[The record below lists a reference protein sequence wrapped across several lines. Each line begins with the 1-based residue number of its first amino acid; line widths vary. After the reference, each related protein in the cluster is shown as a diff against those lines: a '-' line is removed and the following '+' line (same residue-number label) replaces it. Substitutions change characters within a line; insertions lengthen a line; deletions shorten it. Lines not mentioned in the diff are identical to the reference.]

1 MTAVLDHGFVRL
13 VDSMGDDSSVVQAAR
28 VSTGKGTKT
37 PSEDAKLI
45 HYLMRNRHTT
55 PFEMVMFKF
64 HVSLPIVVARQWIRH
79 RMASYN
85 EFSGRYSVLPDKFY
99 YPPED
104 QVQGQDKNN
113 RQGSG
118 GEVSVDSVIWYLNTL
133 QRWTR
138 EGYNHYLEALG
149 RGISRER
156 ARFFVANT
164 VYTEWYWKV
173 DLKNLL
179 DFLRLRSD
187 DHAQWEIRQYA
198 HAVLDL
204 IRPIVPVT
212 VEAWEEYG
220 RP

>member
-1 MTAVLDHGFVRL
+1 MTDVLDHGFVRL
-13 VDSMGDDSSVVQAAR
+13 VDSMGNDSSVVQAAR

-37 PSEDAKLI
+37 PPEDAKLI

-85 EFSGRYSVLPDKFY
+85 ELSGRYSILPDKFY
-99 YPPED
+99 YPSPN
-104 QVQGQDKNN
+104 QVKRQSKKNK
-113 RQGSG
+113 QGSE
-118 GEVSVDSVIWYLNTL
+118 GEVSADSVIWYLDSL
-133 QRWTR
+133 QQWTQN
-138 EGYNHYLEALG
+138 GYEQYQEALR
-149 RGISRER
+149 RGVSRER

-179 DFLRLRSD
+179 DFLRLRSSN
-187 DHAQWEIRQYA
+187 HAQWEIQQYA
-198 HAVLDL
+198 NVILDL

-212 VEAWEEYG
+212 VEAWEESS
-220 RP
+220 

>member
-1 MTAVLDHGFVRL
+1 MINVLDHGFVRL

-45 HYLMRNRHTT
+45 RYLMRNRHTT

-85 EFSGRYSVLPDKFY
+85 EFSGRYSILPDTFY
-99 YPPED
+99 YPPTE
-104 QVQGQDKNN
+104 QVKGQNNKNK
-113 RQGSG
+113 QGSDG
-118 GEVSVDSVIWYLNTL
+118 DVSAEDVSW
-133 QRWTR
+133 
-138 EGYNHYLEALG
+138 YLEALQHWAEG
-149 RGISRER
+149 GYIQYLEALRRGISKER
-156 ARFFVANT
+156 ARFFVSNT
-164 VYTEWYWKV
+164 VYTQWYWKV

-187 DHAQWEIRQYA
+187 SHAQWEIQQYA
-198 HAVLDL
+198 NAILGL
-204 IRPIVPVT
+204 IQPIVPDT
-212 VEAWEEYG
+212 IAAWEEYG

>member
-1 MTAVLDHGFVRL
+1 MSAVLDHGFVLL

-37 PSEDAKLI
+37 PDEDAKLI
-45 HYLMRNRHTT
+45 RFLMRNRHTT

-64 HVSLPIVVARQWIRH
+64 HVSLPIVVARQWVRH

-85 EFSGRYSVLPDKFY
+85 EFSGRYSVMPDKFY
-99 YPPED
+99 SPLAA
-104 QVQGQDKNN
+104 QVKGQSKKN
-113 RQGSG
+113 RQGSE
-118 GEVSVDSVIWYLNTL
+118 GEVSPYDVAWYLDTL
-133 QRWTR
+133 HQWALA
-138 EGYNHYLEALG
+138 GYDNYLKALS
-149 RGISRER
+149 RGISKER

-164 VYTEWYWKV
+164 VYTEWYWQV
-173 DLKNLL
+173 YLKNLL

-187 DHAQWEIRQYA
+187 KNAQWEIQQYA
-198 HAVLDL
+198 NAILDL

-212 VEAWEEYG
+212 VDSWEEYG

>member
-1 MTAVLDHGFVRL
+1 MTDVLDHGFVRL

-28 VSTGKGTKT
+28 VSTGKGIKT
-37 PSEDAKLI
+37 PAEDAKLI
-45 HYLMRNRHTT
+45 RYLMRNRHTT

-99 YPPED
+99 YPLAE
-104 QVQGQDKNN
+104 QVRGQGKTNK
-113 RQGSG
+113 QGSD
-118 GEVSVDSVIWYLNTL
+118 GEVSAANVTWYLDAL
-133 QRWTR
+133 KRWTQD
-138 EGYNHYLEALG
+138 GYAYYQEALH
-149 RGISRER
+149 RGVAKER
-156 ARFFVANT
+156 ARFFVSNT

-187 DHAQWEIRQYA
+187 DHAQWEIQQYA
-198 HAVLDL
+198 NTILDL
-204 IRPIVPVT
+204 IQDIVPVT
-212 VEAWEEYG
+212 VAAWEEYG

>member
-1 MTAVLDHGFVRL
+1 MTVVLDHGFVRL

-37 PSEDAKLI
+37 PDEDVKLI
-45 HYLMRNRHTT
+45 RYLMRNRHTT

-85 EFSGRYSVLPDKFY
+85 EFSGRYSVMPDKFY
-99 YPPED
+99 FPSPD
-104 QVQGQDKNN
+104 QVKGQSKKNK
-113 RQGSG
+113 QGSE
-118 GEVSVDSVIWYLNTL
+118 GEVSADSVTWYLDAL
-133 QRWTR
+133 KRWTQD
-138 EGYNHYLEALG
+138 GYTEYQEALR
-149 RGISRER
+149 RGIAKER
-156 ARFFVANT
+156 ARFFVSNT

-179 DFLRLRSD
+179 DFLRLRTN
-187 DHAQWEIRQYA
+187 DHAQWEIQQYA
-198 HAVLDL
+198 NAVLGL
-204 IRPIVPVT
+204 IQPIVPAT
-212 VEAWEEYG
+212 VAAWEEYG